1 MQGLLPARW
10 WRSRPLPASALSSA
24 QTLNMSTD
32 LVRLGIAAR
41 DLNPNDPT
49 LDARPLFEAA
59 TDYVRAHPA
68 VRVLTLTPGCHRF
81 SLATRR

>member
-1 MQGLLPARW
+1 MVRRRVLAGFTPGAVVAVAALACLP
-10 WRSRPLPASALSSA
+10 ALSSA

-59 TDYVRAHPA
+59 TDHVRAHPQSE
-68 VRVLTLTPGCHRF
+68 C
-81 SLATRR
+81 